1 MVLEMFTEQAVTR
14 QTLVIMQM
22 LGRRVL
28 ASQTNLET
36 VDVSSLTNGIYLLQL
51 NLEKGQLTKKLI
63 VE

>member
-1 MVLEMFTEQAVTR
+1 MFTEQAVTR